1 MKQVKTMREIHVTK
15 LWVVLAMLLS
25 IARGPTVASISGCC
39 AAKNAAMPRCCGM
52 ACCCGMPCCA
62 QHGRQPAQDQ
72 PAPVQRRVGQE
83 LSAAL
88 TAVPFSVL
96 FTCVPVE
103 PVRAPRELF
112 AGGHAPEPLA
122 AGCIRLI

>member
-1 MKQVKTMREIHVTK
+1 MPVIHVTK

-25 IARGPTVASISGCC
+25 IACGPAAASRSGCC
-39 AAKNAAMPRCCGM
+39 AAKDAPKSCCCGM
-52 ACCCGMPCCA
+52 ACCI

-72 PAPVQRRVGQE
+72 PVPVQQRVGQE

-112 AGGHAPEPLA
+112 AGGHSPEPLA
-122 AGCIRLI
+122 ASCIWLI